1 MELRSIHAELRA
13 IPDNVDE
20 TRTVEFV
27 ISNEKRD
34 RHGTVLKLD
43 GWKLD
48 NYKRNPVVGWS
59 HSLHGSM
66 FGEPDPDSVIGKGEV
81 FKEGNNLIGRV
92 TFEPAEINPLA
103 EKIFQKVKFGSLRTA
118 SVGFTPTGE
127 PVYGKG
133 DEARGG
139 KNETQYFP
147 GQELLEWSIVNIP
160 SNPTASKRE
169 YADELDSFLESVSK
183 ALDGKLTQDELRKMT
198 IDGIIKPMNGESV
211 DADTREAEESQVIDN
226 EKLELET
233 KFKREQN
240 WMKGYLTSQRNYE
253 EKLKREQERKQKEI
267 EKEQSR
273 LKRELYRFNEI
284 KND

>member
-183 ALDGKLTQDELRKMT
+183 ALDGKLSQDELRKMT
-198 IDGIIKPMNGESV
+198 IDGIIKLMNGESV
-211 DADTREAEESQVIDN
+211 DADNKEAEVSQEIDY
-226 EKLELET
+226 
-233 KFKREQN
+233 KRQQQLNRLSVDLAFHQTFE
-240 WMKGYLTSQRNYE
+240 
-253 EKLKREQERKQKEI
+253 KEI
-267 EKEQSR
+267 EIEDAKKRQE
-273 LKRELYRFNEI
+273 LEAKKREARRNLHKFYLDNNEPL
-284 KND
+284 KEE